1 MNEATDPLTP
11 SRFMR
16 KMVLVAAVII
26 IVIGAVFYRSLA
38 VIPFALG
45 VLATSF
51 LNVHKIRM
59 LERTVEKV
67 LDMEDQQD
75 GKNTVR
81 LQYLLRYFLTGVVL
95 VIIGLIQNYTT
106 PPPFYSSRE
115 WYIAVWAILFP
126 GAPESLTTAPLISI
140 WGAIFGIFTLQ
151 LSVLLLKI
159 FKREK
164 DGTNFIKYED
174 DDENADDNAEVEAKE
189 DETDIENSDEATVE
203 ENDENHI
210 ENHVDS

>member
-1 MNEATDPLTP
+1 MVFLMNEATEPFLP
-11 SRFMR
+11 SQFMR
-16 KMVLVAAVII
+16 KMVLVAAAII
-26 IVIGAVFYRSLA
+26 IVIAAVFYRSLA

-51 LNVHKIRM
+51 LNVYKIRM

-67 LDMEDQQD
+67 LDMENQQD
-75 GKNTVR
+75 GKNAVR

-95 VIIGLIQNYTT
+95 VIIGIIQNYTS

-126 GAPESLTTAPLISI
+126 GAPEALITAPLISI

-151 LSVLLLKI
+151 LSVLFLRI

-174 DDENADDNAEVEAKE
+174 DEDANGDDEDADG
-189 DETDIENSDEATVE
+189 
-203 ENDENHI
+203 NDEDVEI
-210 ENHVDS
+210 